1 MSVTIAWKRCSF
13 LLCLQLFV
21 GGLMSYLC
29 YFCLFAYS
37 GVQHIVCCVFVL
49 FCFSSSCVPMLP
61 VNLNCPFLIATSVF
75 FNIYLIAFWLIEET
89 LVTKEPRPSVNHW
102 QILFQTFIKYSLSW
116 RSARTVIIMYW
127 YLCVHP
133 WLMAI
138 TAKVCRLV

>member
-21 GGLMSYLC
+21 GGLMSYVC

-37 GVQHIVCCVFVL
+37 GIQHIVCCVFVL
-49 FCFSSSCVPMLP
+49 FCYFSSCLP
-61 VNLNCPFLIATSVF
+61 VYLNCPFLIATSVF

>member
-1 MSVTIAWKRCSF
+1 MSVTISAWKRCSF
-13 LLCLQLFV
+13 LLCFQLFV
-21 GGLMSYLC
+21 GGLMSYVC

-37 GVQHIVCCVFVL
+37 DVQHIVCCVFVL
-49 FCFSSSCVPMLP
+49 FCFSSSCLP
-61 VNLNCPFLIATSVF
+61 VYLNCPFLIATSVF

-127 YLCVHP
+127 YLYVHP

-138 TAKVCRLV
+138 TSKVCRLV